1 MPWLSGLAGPRT
13 KSRSN
18 VMDFLED
25 SPKPEGL
32 SWLLKVEPSQR
43 RESLRGEIVPIGRKG
58 QAMPPLRGSPPSN
71 AWRAATIPSRGDSPD
86 PCHKPAFLCE
96 FRRRRSKTLKL
107 DCVKS
112 EINVRFFSTKN
123 TKNAKFFFGSKFEEE
138 SRKEPNPLRAIPM
151 RPGHL
156 ANFGTPPK
164 ATTIK
169 FVP

>member
-1 MPWLSGLAGPRT
+1 M
-13 KSRSN
+13 
-18 VMDFLED
+18 
-25 SPKPEGL
+25 
-32 SWLLKVEPSQR
+32 
-43 RESLRGEIVPIGRKG
+43 I
-58 QAMPPLRGSPPSN
+58 
-71 AWRAATIPSRGDSPD
+71 
-86 PCHKPAFLCE
+86 
-96 FRRRRSKTLKL
+96 SKTLKL

-112 EINVRFFSTKN
+112 EINVRFFFTKCTKN
-123 TKNAKFFFGSKFEEE
+123 TKFFWESKFEEE